1 MANIDLAT
9 LIIGAICGIGILEII
24 LWVVAVIKHRGDER
38 FRFDF
43 LQASPTQARIA
54 EGSERSHSLFTRE

>member
-1 MANIDLAT
+1 MADINLAT
-9 LIIGAICGIGILEII
+9 LIIGAICGIGLLEIL
-24 LWVVAVIKHRGDER
+24 LWVVAMIKHRGDDR

-54 EGSERSHSLFTRE
+54 EDSERSHSLFTRK